1 MRWRIFTLAFLLAI
15 FVPVFEENANCETV
29 QTKERTFA
37 VKYKDGTI
45 EHYKVSWVA
54 TLDVEVHEDG
64 HPAEPFNGWFTDTRQ
79 CHWSIAAH
87 IDRQVAMI
95 NKVGQSFAQSD
106 LSRTYRSDFT
116 NKGNEFQVFGF
127 RPENCGDSAGRR
139 NSDIN
144 DGRKNLMNVFPG
156 LVDADLARLKADV
169 KANAEVVEI
178 TFQ

>member
-1 MRWRIFTLAFLLAI
+1 MRWRIFTWAFLLAI
-15 FVPVFEENANCETV
+15 VVPGIVQNANCETI

-37 VKYKDGTI
+37 VKYKDGTV

-79 CHWSIAAH
+79 CHWSTAAH

-116 NKGNEFQVFGF
+116 NKGSDFQVFGF

-144 DGRKNLMNVFPG
+144 DGRKNLMNVFTG
-156 LVDADLARLKADV
+156 LVDADLVKLKADV
-169 KANAEVVEI
+169 KANAEVVEV